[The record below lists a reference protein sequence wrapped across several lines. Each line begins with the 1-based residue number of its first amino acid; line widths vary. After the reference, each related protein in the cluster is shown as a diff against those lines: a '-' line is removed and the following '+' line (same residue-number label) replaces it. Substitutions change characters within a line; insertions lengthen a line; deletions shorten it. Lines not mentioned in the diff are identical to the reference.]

1 MPLRASHVFNIRRK
15 GFAVI
20 SAVAAIVLL
29 AAAAQSAS
37 AAVTS
42 LTGEGLTGSGNSTGG
57 STSGSCNYRASE
69 SGSMGFSASGTATG
83 PYPGSFSETGNFS
96 LSGIRNP
103 PWKINFSAAFTITSG
118 NTTITGTFASPSY
131 AWWGVGFICNNTGG
145 VAGYSLNGPVTYTA
159 TINGHTFQGT
169 GSFTGT
175 LYAKS
180 GATDSVS
187 VSMTT

>member
-1 MPLRASHVFNIRRK
+1 
-15 GFAVI
+15 VI
-20 SAVAAIVLL
+20 WAL
-29 AAAAQSAS
+29 AAVVYLAVAAQSAR
-37 AAVTS
+37 AATP
-42 LTGEGLTGSGNSTGG
+42 LTGEGLTGAGKSTGG
-57 STSGSCNYRASE
+57 STFGSCSYRYSE
-69 SGSMGFSASGTATG
+69 SGSMGFSVTGTATG
-83 PYPGSFSETGNFS
+83 PYPGSFSETGTFS